1 MSDRYFL
8 ATPPADGTA
17 TLDAAEAH
25 HLLHVMRAK
34 VGTAV
39 TLFDGHGGEY
49 DATIAKCGRSEV
61 LLSVAERRDVNRE
74 LPVRITLG
82 VALPKGDRQKWL
94 VEKLTELGAAKLVP
108 LSTERS
114 VADLKGK
121 SLEKL
126 ERSVIEA
133 SKQCGRN
140 TLMEITEPVALGE
153 FLSTSSDLRLLA
165 HPSGEPLA
173 NLKLGTA
180 KEVAILIGPEGGFSD
195 AEVDAARAAGWQ
207 CVGLGASILRI
218 ETAALA
224 MVAVVGCGIGGA
236 R

>member
-1 MSDRYFL
+1 MSDRYYL

-61 LLSVAERRDVNRE
+61 LLSVAERRKVNRE
-74 LPVRITLG
+74 LPVRITVG

-153 FLSTSSDLRLLA
+153 FLNTSSDLRFLA
-165 HPSGEPLA
+165 HPTGESLA

-180 KEVAILIGPEGGFSD
+180 NEVAILIGPEGGFSE
-195 AEVDAARAAGWQ
+195 AEVDGARAAGWQ

-224 MVAVVGCGIGGA
+224 MVAMVGFGTTQS
-236 R
+236 